1 MADTARQTSFEF
13 GEFRLDM
20 RQRSLTGADG
30 AVIRLKPKVFDTLA
44 VLVRHHGEL
53 LSKPQLMEAVWG
65 STVVEENSLNQH
77 ISTLR
82 RVLGERPGENRYIAT
97 VPGSGYQFV
106 AEVRVGGEQ
115 DLPRRSLAVLPFKN
129 LSDDPEQ
136 SYFVDGMTDELIAR
150 LSRITR
156 LGVVSRTSAW
166 VYRHTDKPAPAI
178 ADELGV
184 DLLVEGSV
192 LREARRIRIT
202 VQLID
207 AKRDNH
213 LWADSFERSFDDVLA
228 LQGEIA
234 QSIAREIAVAVDDD
248 APVSAETAE
257 AMNPE
262 AYDACLKGLE
272 HFYKLTPPDLEQ
284 SLRYFQHAYRLDPSS
299 ARPHA
304 GIAHVWIGRQ
314 QMGIVPNRV
323 ATPLAKEAAL
333 RAIEL
338 DDRLPD
344 GPFVMSVVKGFGEF
358 DFDTAET
365 YMRKALALNPSYAEA
380 RAIYSHEL
388 LCLGRLE
395 EAKAEVDRAIDL
407 DPFNPFFKAFKGVVL
422 FFDEHYDESAEQ
434 FRVALELF
442 PTLPFALQIFSCVA
456 HMLGRFEEALDAQR
470 RLMKVFGNEPALAA
484 LAEGNADGGYQEAMQ
499 RLAEVTAEQSR
510 ASQAGAVFVA
520 HRFIHAGDVDRA
532 FEWMSEAI
540 DQRDPNAPYIRAR
553 FPQFR
558 YLSEDP
564 RFGALLEKLDTARDG
579 IYHTA

>member
-1 MADTARQTSFEF
+1 MADTEKQTTFEF
-13 GEFRLDM
+13 GEFRLDV

-30 AVIRLKPKVFDTLA
+30 AAIRLKPKVFDTLA
-44 VLVRHHGEL
+44 VLVRQHGEL
-53 LSKPQLMEAVWG
+53 LSKPQLMDAVWG

-82 RVLGERPGENRYIAT
+82 RVLGEKPGENRYITT
-97 VPGSGYQFV
+97 VPGRGYQFV
-106 AEVRVGGEQ
+106 ADVRTGIGL
-115 DLPRRSLAVLPFKN
+115 DLPRRSLAVLPLKN
-129 LSDDPEQ
+129 FSDDSDQ

-150 LSRITR
+150 LSRITS
-156 LGVVSRTSAW
+156 LSVVSRTSAW
-166 VYRHTDKPAPAI
+166 IYRHTDKPAPTI
-178 ADELGV
+178 AEELGV

-202 VQLID
+202 IQLID
-207 AKRDNH
+207 ARQDNH
-213 LWADSFERSFDDVLA
+213 LWAESFERSFDDVLV

-234 QSIAREIAVAVDDD
+234 QAIAREIAVALNGD
-248 APVSAETAE
+248 APLPADTAET
-257 AMNPE
+257 MNPD

-272 HFYKLTPPDLEQ
+272 HFYKLTPADLEQ
-284 SLRYFQHAYRLDPSS
+284 SLRYFQHAYRLDPAS

-323 ATPLAKEAAL
+323 ATPFAKEAAL

-358 DFDTAET
+358 DFDTAEI
-365 YMRKALALNPSYAEA
+365 YMRRALTLNPSHAEA
-380 RAIYSHEL
+380 RAVYSHEL
-388 LCLGRLE
+388 LCLGRLD
-395 EAKAEVDRAIDL
+395 EAEIEVERAIDL

-422 FFDEHYDESAEQ
+422 YFNERYEESAEQ
-434 FRVALELF
+434 FRMALELF
-442 PTLPFALQIFSCVA
+442 PTLPFALQILSCA
-456 HMLGRFEEALDAQR
+456 AYMLDRYEEALDAQR
-470 RLMKVFGNEPALAA
+470 RLMKVFANEPALAA
-484 LAEGNADGGYQEAMQ
+484 LAEGNAAGGYREAMQ

-510 ASQAGAVFVA
+510 AAQTGAVYVA
-520 HRFIHAGDVDRA
+520 HRFMHAGDADHA
-532 FEWMSEAI
+532 LEWMSEAI

-553 FPQFR
+553 FPEFR
-558 YLSEDP
+558 HLSGDP
-564 RFGALLEKLDTARDG
+564 RFEALLEKLDTARDG